1 MPIQRDPTHR
11 PPKLRRAASAVFSAV
26 VLPVVLPVVLLF
38 TPGLIPAALANPH
51 DRQGAYQQW
60 EQMPAEQRER
70 ILQEQQRFKRLP
82 PSEQER
88 LRREYEQRRRQ

>member
-1 MPIQRDPTHR
+1 MPTRREFACRVAR
-11 PPKLRRAASAVFSAV
+11 PLLGRLALLTAALAAASV
-26 VLPVVLPVVLLF
+26 
-38 TPGLIPAALANPH
+38 LIPAAMANPR
-51 DRQGAYQQW
+51 DKQGAYQQW

-88 LRREYEQRRRQ
+88 LRHEYEQRRRQ